1 MKPLRLG
8 EFNVSRV
15 LEFEGPVFAHDFLFP
30 DSTDEAVA
38 PHLGRL
44 APRFIDP
51 ESGLLVLSFHSYVV
65 RTGRHVILVDSC
77 VGNDKERPQRPN
89 WHRQHFPYLEN
100 LAAAGVRPEEVDFVL
115 CTHLHGD
122 HVGWNTRLE
131 NGRWVPTFTNAQY
144 IFARAEYEHWES
156 AQAQAEA
163 DAPINHGSFNDSV
176 LPVVEAGRAVLVDSD
191 HAIEDGVWLE
201 PAPGHTPGNVVLNV
215 VSNGA
220 RAVIAGDTIHHPL
233 QFAHPEWSSAF
244 CTDPALSRKT
254 RTAFIERLAESDE
267 VLLTAHFPTPT
278 AARVLRAGA
287 AFDFNL
293 LPD

>member
-1 MKPLRLG
+1 MKPLQLG

-15 LEFEGPVFAHDFLFP
+15 VEMEGPFREPEFLFP
-30 DSTDEAVA
+30 DAVAEAVA
-38 PHLGRL
+38 PHLDRL

-51 ESGLLVLSFHSYVV
+51 ESGMLVLSFHSYVL
-65 RTGRHVILVDSC
+65 RTGRHTILVDAC
-77 VGNDKERPQRPN
+77 IGNDKERPERPS
-89 WHRQHFPYLEN
+89 WHRLNSPYLDR

-131 NGRWVPTFTNAQY
+131 NGRWVPTFPNAKY
-144 IFARAEYEHWES
+144 IFARTEYEHWES
-156 AQAQAEA
+156 EQAAA
-163 DAPINHGSFNDSV
+163 DAPIHHGSFNDSV
-176 LPVVEAGRAVLVDSD
+176 LPIVEAGRAVLVESD
-191 HAIEDGVWLE
+191 HAIEDGIWLE

-215 VSNGA
+215 VSGGA

-244 CTDPALSRKT
+244 CSDPALSRKT
-254 RTAFIERLAESDE
+254 RTAFIERLAGSDE
-267 VLLTAHFPTPT
+267 LLLTAHFPTPT
-278 AARVLRAGA
+278 AGRVVRAGD

-293 LPD
+293 LAE

>member
-1 MKPLRLG
+1 MKPLQLG

-15 LEFEGPVFAHDFLFP
+15 LEQEGPFREPEFLFP
-30 DSTDEAVA
+30 DAVEEAVA
-38 PHLGRL
+38 PHRDRL

-51 ESGLLVLSFHSYVV
+51 ESGRLILSFHSFVL
-65 RTGRHVILVDSC
+65 RTGRHTVLVDAC
-77 VGNDKERPQRPN
+77 VGNDKERPERPS
-89 WHRQHFPYLEN
+89 WHRLDSPYLDN

-131 NGRWVPTFTNAQY
+131 NGRWVPTFPNAKY
-144 IFARAEYEHWES
+144 IFARTEYEYWEKE
-156 AQAQAEA
+156 QAEA
-163 DAPINHGSFNDSV
+163 GAPINHGSFNDSV
-176 LPVVEAGRAVLVDSD
+176 LPVVEAGRAVMVESD

-201 PAPGHTPGNVVLNV
+201 PAPGHTPGNVVLNL

-233 QFAHPEWSSAF
+233 QFAHPEWSSSF

-267 VLLTAHFPTPT
+267 LLLTAHFPTPT
-278 AARVLRAGA
+278 VGRVVPAGD
-287 AFDFNL
+287 AFDFKL
-293 LPD
+293 LE